1 MDDTE
6 YNRGIHQQHVLKIT
20 KGEYRI
26 IIFKI
31 RPVGD
36 RRLENV
42 VKKCCVKEKSFL
54 IMQAY
59 MYNNSVI
66 CVFK

>member
-1 MDDTE
+1 MNDME

-20 KGEYRI
+20 KGE
-26 IIFKI
+26 FKILFNI

-54 IMQAY
+54 IMQAF
-59 MYNNSVI
+59 MYNNSVPY
-66 CVFK
+66 